1 MVIPV
6 FRFVPGADLVKPIS
20 FQPSDPKSIGRDIFA
35 RLVPMRAYE
44 AASVYSE
51 EKAKLLRSVS
61 SSVQDKDE
69 ELE

>member
-1 MVIPV
+1 MGFVSIPH
-6 FRFVPGADLVKPIS
+6 PGADLAKPVV
-20 FQPSDPKSIGRDIFA
+20 FHPTDPKNLGKDIFS

-51 EKAKLLRSVS
+51 EKAKLLRSVLS
-61 SSVQDKDE
+61 SANEKDE